1 MTVAVACTIAGSDS
15 GGGAGIQADL
25 KTFSA
30 CGVYG
35 ASAVVALTAQNTL
48 GVRRVEAVGLEMV
61 ADQIDAVAEDLR
73 PAAWKTGMLGT
84 AEIIAVVVVRLQHHS
99 AANLVVDPV
108 MIAKSGDALLE
119 PLAVDSMRSLLLPEA
134 LVLTPNLPE
143 AAELVGHDID
153 GVEGAREAAA
163 ELAAMGPTIVVVKG
177 GHGHGDPV
185 VDVVYDSGSGEYVQ
199 LSYPRV
205 GGSSTH
211 GTGCTF
217 SAAIAAHLAL
227 GEEPL
232 EAISNARAYLQ
243 QALLQAPGLG
253 QGHGPLGHTKLGAI

>member
-35 ASAVVALTAQNTL
+35 ASAIVALTAQNTV
-48 GVRRVEAVGLEMV
+48 GVRRVQAVAVEMV
-61 ADQIDAVAEDLR
+61 ADQIDAIAEDLQ

-84 AEIIAVVVVRLQHHS
+84 PEIIAVVVDRLRHHR

-108 MIAKSGDALLE
+108 MIAKSGDTLLE
-119 PLAVDSMRSLLLPEA
+119 PAAVDSLRRLLLPQA
-134 LVLTPNLPE
+134 MVLTPNLPE
-143 AAELVGHDID
+143 AAVLVGHDID
-153 GVEGAREAAA
+153 GIEGAHEVAAK
-163 ELAAMGPTIVVVKG
+163 LAAMGPRIVVVKG
-177 GHGHGDPV
+177 GHGSGDPV
-185 VDVVYDSGSGEYVQ
+185 VDVVHDKDSGESVEM
-199 LSYPRV
+199 SYPRV

-232 EAISNARAYLQ
+232 VAISNARAYLQ

-253 QGHGPLGHTKLGAI
+253 HGHGPLGHTKLAGI